1 MGKRE
6 KGLKILFVSADEEH
20 ERSTSVWLCEIPA
33 AAINRRGRGKHQAR
47 IIHRNQFQKGEF
59 DAGWPDLAVVERLLW
74 KPVIEKIKEC
84 QSRGIKVL
92 ARFDDNYALIPSY
105 ISSHWLWRRSIVTG
119 EKDGRPIGYKMQ
131 QSMLKQ
137 FREGLGICDAAST
150 PSRLLCQDYER
161 YAKKMY
167 FIPNFPDLGNSA
179 WTAPKP
185 KHEGIIIGWGG
196 GGTHKQSIRDSN
208 VLTALQLICR
218 EFDQVKIMFCG
229 NESYA
234 KEKLKEMVGEDRVI
248 TQGWVPTEEWPYTVA
263 KFDIGLAP
271 LAGSY
276 DDRRSWIKV
285 TDYSVFGI
293 PWVASDRPPYA
304 GCRGG
309 IKVKNKA
316 KSWYRAIKTLI
327 TRPSTYDKLSRVGK
341 NFSWR
346 LGIDQ
351 HISTYLNVFSEI
363 LDG

>member
-33 AAINRRGRGKHQAR
+33 AAINRCGRGKHQAR

-59 DAGWPDLAVVERLLW
+59 DMGWPDLAVVERLLW
-74 KPVIEKIKEC
+74 KPVIEKVKEC
-84 QSRGIKVL
+84 QSAGVKCL
-92 ARFDDNYALIPSY
+92 ARFDDNYALMPSY
-105 ISSHWLWRRSIVTG
+105 VSSHWLWRRSIVVG
-119 EKDGRPIGYKMQ
+119 ERDGKPVGFKMQ
-131 QSMLKQ
+131 QSMLRQ
-137 FREGLGICDAAST
+137 FREGLDVCDAAST

-167 FIPNFPDLGNSA
+167 FIPNFPDLGNPA

-208 VLTALQLICR
+208 ILTALQLICR
-218 EFDQVKIMFCG
+218 EFSQVKIMICG
-229 NESYA
+229 NEPYA

-248 TQGWVPTEEWPYTVA
+248 TQGWVPTEEWPRTVA
-263 KFDIGLAP
+263 RFDIGLAP
-271 LAGSY
+271 LAGTY

-285 TDYSVFGI
+285 LDYAILGVPFICTD
-293 PWVASDRPPYA
+293 APPYQN
-304 GCRGG
+304 CRGG

-316 KSWYRAIKTLI
+316 KSWYRALKVLI
-327 TRPSTYDKLSRVGK
+327 TKLSTVEKLVNVGRAW
-341 NFSWR
+341 SWR
-346 LGIDQ
+346 CGIDSNIN
-351 HISTYLNVFSEI
+351 HYLNAFSEI